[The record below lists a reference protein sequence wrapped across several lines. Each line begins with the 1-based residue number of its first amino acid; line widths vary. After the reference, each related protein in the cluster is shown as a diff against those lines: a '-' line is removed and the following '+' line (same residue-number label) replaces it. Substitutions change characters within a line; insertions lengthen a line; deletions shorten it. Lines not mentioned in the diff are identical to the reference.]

1 MERMSALPLPVELEP
16 VSVAG
21 ADPAA
26 DGEATVVPLIRG
38 VDRHRR
44 TGGES
49 LVLRHRLFER
59 LAEGGAVTVVSAPA
73 GSGKTSLLRTWLAD
87 AGLEEHAAWSTVQR
101 DERDG
106 QRFWR
111 SVRDALAGVAG
122 GSAPAGRIGLAVGT
136 GSGELAE
143 RLLSDLR
150 SLSEPAVLVID
161 DLHELDSDDA
171 LASLELF
178 LTRLPERL
186 RVVLLTRA
194 TLGLGLHRLRL
205 TGALTELRAE
215 ELRFS
220 VEEARE
226 LLEASDVALADAA
239 VACLHE
245 RTEGWAAGLRLAASS
260 LAGHPDPEA
269 FVAEFCGTERT
280 VAGYLLAEVLE
291 RQPPEVRDL
300 LLRTSVL
307 ERISGPL
314 ADALTA
320 GSGSERILHE
330 LEAANMFVT
339 ALDVGRSWFRYHPL
353 LADLLRLELRRVSPT
368 LIRPLHGAAAH
379 WHEQH
384 GDVVEAIRHAQA
396 AGDWPYAA
404 RLLADNQLELILGGY
419 LATVRALLDGFPADV
434 ATSEPEL
441 ALALAL
447 ARLYEG
453 RHEEAAAHVAVA
465 EGLAAA
471 VGDERRR
478 RFELGL
484 AVATLWSARVGG
496 DLSRVPDASRRVE
509 AALEAQLPGDVLGG
523 QPNRATALLKL
534 GIAQMWSLRLD
545 DGRGHVEAALSLARR
560 IGRPYLEMACLG
572 HLALAAPVSGL
583 PLAVGRR
590 LADEAVSIAEANGWD
605 THRNA
610 APSLAAAGTALAWLG
625 RFVDAERCLDRAER
639 ALVPGGAP
647 EVELLVHKGRGMVR
661 LGQRRLED
669 ALAAFRA
676 AERMEAALG
685 SEHPLTLDL
694 SSRTLRTQIELG
706 ETAAVRAALAALSPQ
721 ARGQAE
727 MCIAAA
733 AAELAEGRA
742 QHAVDELAPILER
755 SARPLQ
761 PGTMI
766 EALLI
771 DAAAR
776 DELGDRGAAAESLE
790 RALALA
796 EPEGILLPFALVGV
810 RELLERHGGL
820 RTAHPTLR
828 ATVLDLLAGGAPTP
842 EAGPLRDPLS
852 EAELRVV
859 RYLPSNL
866 KASEIAA
873 ELCVS
878 SNTVR
883 THLRHVYAKLDAHS
897 RSEAVSRARQLGLL
911 APARA

>member
-1 MERMSALPLPVELEP
+1 MSALPLTVDVEP
-16 VSVAG
+16 VSGAG
-21 ADPAA
+21 SDPAV
-26 DGEATVVPLIRG
+26 DGRATVVPLIRR
-38 VDRHRR
+38 VDRHER
-44 TGGES
+44 TGREPV
-49 LVLRHRLFER
+49 VLRHRLFQR
-59 LAEGGAVTVVSAPA
+59 LAAADALTVVSAPA
-73 GSGKTSLLRTWLAD
+73 GSGKTSLLRSWIAD
-87 AGLEEHAAWSTVQR
+87 AGLAEHAGWSTVPR

-122 GSAPAGRIGLAVGT
+122 GGALASRAGLAVGG
-136 GSGELAE
+136 GSEVLVE

-150 SLSEPAVLVID
+150 SLREPAVLVID
-161 DLHELDSDDA
+161 DLHELHSDDA
-171 LASLELF
+171 LASLERF
-178 LTRLPERL
+178 LTRLPEQL

-194 TLGLGLHRLRL
+194 APRLGLHRLRL

-215 ELRFS
+215 DLCFS
-220 VEEARE
+220 VQEARE
-226 LLEASDVALADAA
+226 LLEASGIVLSDAA
-239 VACLHE
+239 VASLHE
-245 RTEGWAAGLRLAASS
+245 RTEGWAAGLRLAAGS

-269 FVAEFCGTERT
+269 FVSEFCGTERT
-280 VAGYLLAEVLE
+280 VAGYLVAEVLE

-314 ADALTA
+314 ADALTG

-330 LEAANMFVT
+330 LETANMFVT
-339 ALDVGRSWFRYHPL
+339 TLDVGRSWFRYHPL
-353 LADLLRLELRRVSPT
+353 FADLLRLELRRVNPT
-368 LIRPLHGAAAH
+368 LIRSLHAAAAR

-396 AGDWPYAA
+396 AHDWPHAA
-404 RLLADNQLELILGGY
+404 GLLADNQLELILDGQT
-419 LATVRALLDGFPADV
+419 ATVRALLDAFPADV
-434 ATSEPEL
+434 ATTDPEL
-441 ALALAL
+441 ALAFAL

-453 RHEEAAAHVAVA
+453 LREEAAAHVAVA
-465 EGLAAA
+465 ERLAAA
-471 VGDERRR
+471 VSDDRRR

-509 AALEAQLPGDVLGG
+509 AALKAQRPSDVLGG

-534 GIAQMWSLRLD
+534 GIAQMWSLRSD
-545 DGRGHVEAALSLARR
+545 DGRGHVEEALSLARR

-572 HLALAAPVSGL
+572 HLALAAPVSGE

-590 LADEAVSIAEANGWD
+590 LAEEAVAIAEANGWD

-610 APSLAAAGTALAWLG
+610 APSFAAAGTALAWLG
-625 RFVDAERCLDRAER
+625 RFPEAERCLDRAER
-639 ALVPGGAP
+639 ALAPGGAP
-647 EVELLVHKGRGMVR
+647 EIELLVNKGRGLVR
-661 LGQRRLED
+661 LGQRRLDD

-676 AERMEAALG
+676 AERMQGALG
-685 SEHPLTLDL
+685 SEHPLMLDL
-694 SSRTLRTQIELG
+694 SSRKLRTQIELG
-706 ETAAVRAALAALSPQ
+706 ETAAVRAALAGLPPE
-721 ARGQAE
+721 ARGRAE
-727 MCIAAA
+727 MRIAAA

-742 QHAVDELAPILER
+742 EEAVDELVPVVER
-755 SARPLQ
+755 SVRAFH

-766 EALLI
+766 EALLL
-771 DAAAR
+771 DAVAR
-776 DELGDRGAAAESLE
+776 EQLGDRAAAAASLE

-796 EPEGILLPFALVGV
+796 EPDGILLPFALVGV
-810 RELLERHGGL
+810 CELLERHGGH
-820 RTAHPTLR
+820 RTTHSSLR
-828 ATVLDLLAGGAPTP
+828 AMVLDMLAGASPPP
-842 EAGPLRDPLS
+842 ELEPLRDPLS
-852 EAELRVV
+852 DAELRVL

-866 KASEIAA
+866 KATEIAA

-897 RSEAVSRARQLGLL
+897 RSEAVSRARLMGLL

>member
-1 MERMSALPLPVELEP
+1 MSALPLTADVE
-16 VSVAG
+16 SVIDA
-21 ADPAA
+21 ASDPAA
-26 DGEATVVPLIRG
+26 AVATVVPLHRG
-38 VDRHRR
+38 IDRPAR
-44 TGGES
+44 TGRER
-49 LVLRHRLFER
+49 LVLRHRLFQR

-73 GSGKTSLLRTWLAD
+73 GSGKTSLLRSWIVD
-87 AGLEEHAAWSTVQR
+87 AGLDEHAAWSTVPR

-111 SVRDALAGVAG
+111 SVRGALAGVVG
-122 GSAPAGRIGLAVGT
+122 GGTLAGRPGLAVGA
-136 GSGELAE
+136 GPEVLVE

-161 DLHELDSDDA
+161 DLHELGADDA

-178 LTRLPERL
+178 LTRLPEQL
-186 RVVLLTRA
+186 RVVLLTRGA
-194 TLGLGLHRLRL
+194 LGLGLHRLRL

-215 ELRFS
+215 DLRFS
-220 VEEARE
+220 VQEARE
-226 LLEASDVALADAA
+226 LLEASGIALPDAA
-239 VACLHE
+239 VASLHE
-245 RTEGWAAGLRLAASS
+245 RTEGWAAGLRLAASP
-260 LAGHPDPEA
+260 LAAHPDPQA
-269 FVAEFCGTERT
+269 FVREFCGTERT

-300 LLRTSVL
+300 LLRTSLL
-307 ERISGPL
+307 ERVSGPL
-314 ADALTA
+314 ADALTGGA
-320 GSGSERILHE
+320 GSERILHE
-330 LEAANMFVT
+330 LESANMFVT
-339 ALDVGRSWFRYHPL
+339 AVDVGRSWFRYHPL
-353 LADLLRLELRRVSPT
+353 FADLLRLELRRVNPA
-368 LIRPLHGAAAH
+368 LIRPLHAAAAR
-379 WHEQH
+379 WHEQN

-396 AGDWPYAA
+396 AGDWHYAA
-404 RLLADNQLELILGGY
+404 GLLADHQLELTLGGY
-419 LATVRALLDGFPADV
+419 SATVRALLDGFPAEAAGSD
-434 ATSEPEL
+434 PEL
-441 ALALAL
+441 ALASAL

-453 RHEEAAAHVAVA
+453 LHEEAAAHVAVA
-465 EGLAAA
+465 ERLAAS
-471 VGDERRR
+471 VGDDRRR

-484 AVATLWSARVGG
+484 AVATLWSARVVG
-496 DLSRVPDASRRVE
+496 DLGRVPEASRRVE
-509 AALEAQLPGDVLGG
+509 AALQAQLPADVLGG
-523 QPNRATALLKL
+523 QSNRATALLKL

-572 HLALAAPVSGL
+572 HLALAAPVSGV

-590 LADEAVSIAEANGWD
+590 LAEEAVSIAEANGWD

-610 APSLAAAGTALAWLG
+610 APSLAAAGTTLAWLG
-625 RFVDAERCLDRAER
+625 RFAEAERCLDRAEG

-647 EVELLVHKGRGMVR
+647 EVELLVHKGRGMLR

-676 AERMEAALG
+676 AERMQAPLG
-685 SEHPLTLDL
+685 REHPLTLDL
-694 SSRTLRTQIELG
+694 RSRTLRTQIEMG
-706 ETAAVRAALAALSPQ
+706 ETAAVRAVLADLPAP
-721 ARGQAE
+721 ARGRAE
-727 MCIAAA
+727 MRIAAA
-733 AAELAEGRA
+733 AAELAEGCA
-742 QHAVDELAPILER
+742 QHAVDELVPVLER
-755 SARPLQ
+755 SARVLH

-766 EALLI
+766 EALLL

-776 DELGDRGAAAESLE
+776 EALGDRAAAAASLE

-796 EPEGILLPFALVGV
+796 EPDGILLPFALVGV

-820 RTAHPTLR
+820 RTAHPSLR

-866 KASEIAA
+866 KATEIAD